1 LTTHQNKGKKA
12 GLLTVRSKD
21 KFPDSS
27 VNGAPLSKN
36 EEININNKWIK
47 IFDSENGEAI
57 SGINKL

>member
-1 LTTHQNKGKKA
+1 M
-12 GLLTVRSKD
+12 TVRSKD